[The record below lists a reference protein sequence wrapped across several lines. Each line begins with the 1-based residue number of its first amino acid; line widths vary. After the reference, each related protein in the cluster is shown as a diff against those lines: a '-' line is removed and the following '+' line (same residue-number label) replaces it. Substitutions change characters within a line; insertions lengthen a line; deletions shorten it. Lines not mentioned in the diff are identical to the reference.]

1 MKHKLMYKAGPM
13 VDFMR
18 KNDEISKMPL
28 LLLLMSQKYG
38 RHSGIF
44 SQIVT
49 QIIHIAVPNEGEGK
63 ISIMAKAFA
72 NTLAILLGMFGNF
85 VNVPTC
91 SS

>member
-1 MKHKLMYKAGPM
+1 MGDI
-13 VDFMR
+13 V
-18 KNDEISKMPL
+18 E
-28 LLLLMSQKYG
+28 
-38 RHSGIF
+38 F

-49 QIIHIAVPNEGEGK
+49 QIIRVAVPSEGEGE

-85 VNVPTC
+85 ANVLTC